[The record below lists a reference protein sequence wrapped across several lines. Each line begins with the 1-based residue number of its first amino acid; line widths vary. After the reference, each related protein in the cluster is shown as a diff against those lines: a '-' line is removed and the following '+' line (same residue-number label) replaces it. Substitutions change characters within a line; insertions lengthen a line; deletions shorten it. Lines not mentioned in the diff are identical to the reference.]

1 MQWFPAMRTMMV
13 AVLVMGALAGCG
25 TAGSN
30 EWVYAKPGASEAQR
44 QRDEQACRMSAV
56 GTADTKPMPT
66 WGQTMNR
73 DAFNECMRARGY
85 DVRLGQLRP

>member
-1 MQWFPAMRTMMV
+1 MRIMV
-13 AVLVMGALAGCG
+13 AVFLVAGALAGCG
-25 TAGSN
+25 TTS

-44 QRDEQACRMSAV
+44 ERDEQACRMASV
-56 GTADTKPMPT
+56 GTADLKPLPT

-73 DAFNECMRARGY
+73 EAFNECMRARGY